1 MELNCMPS
9 GRGHSRE
16 YFQLAVAG
24 GAPLEIAQRCRVHV
38 DVVRSWMSRN
48 RAEVEEAR
56 QIYRD
61 RLIDGLVMMRL
72 QRAEQELSGLH
83 VTDQVN
89 SAATPPPP
97 HIQTLKHKPTNKP

>member
-1 MELNCMPS
+1 MPS

-16 YFQLAVAG
+16 FFAMLVSG
-24 GAPLEIAQRCRVHV
+24 GAPLEIAQRCGVQPQTV
-38 DVVRSWMSRN
+38 NSWMMRN
-48 RAEVEEAR
+48 RAEVEEAQ

-61 RLIDGLVMMRL
+61 RLIDSLVMERL
-72 QRAEQELSGLH
+72 RRATAEMDGLQ